1 MPIKV
6 RVPPAITRG
15 SKGSDTVEVAAQNLP
30 ELLTALEGLYP
41 GVKKTICDDAGKL
54 NRFVNVFVN
63 DEDIRFLGGEGYHFQ
78 DGDEVLLIPSI
89 AGGADWDKQIAADF
103 SEGGSGTPLLER
115 WDAEIKA
122 GGAVALEEFLS
133 QQVARC

>member
-89 AGGADWDKQIAADF
+89 AGG
-103 SEGGSGTPLLER
+103 
-115 WDAEIKA
+115 
-122 GGAVALEEFLS
+122 
-133 QQVARC
+133 